1 MSIDRLPDKL
11 YAVVDVSTNELVSH
25 LTSPKH
31 KFWEVRGH
39 CKKAMLNYK
48 KKYDQHVNKLK
59 QYAEMME
66 QEFDKDTMLDPKHRI
81 DPDNLRL
88 IEIDLT
94 VRDKTYSIEELMLE

>member
-1 MSIDRLPDKL
+1 
-11 YAVVDVSTNELVSH
+11 
-25 LTSPKH
+25 
-31 KFWEVRGH
+31 
-39 CKKAMLNYK
+39 
-48 KKYDQHVNKLK
+48 
-59 QYAEMME
+59 MME